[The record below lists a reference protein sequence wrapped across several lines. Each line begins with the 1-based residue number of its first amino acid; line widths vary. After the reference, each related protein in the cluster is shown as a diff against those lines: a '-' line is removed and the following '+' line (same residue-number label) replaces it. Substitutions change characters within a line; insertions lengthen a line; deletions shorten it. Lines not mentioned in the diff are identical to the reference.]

1 MTRHCTRVVSGET
14 TPQVRA
20 HVELVPAYRPAHGVL
35 IKEWRL
41 LQRAVFV
48 VNRDGTIAYAEYVRD
63 QMGEPDHHAA
73 TESASAAI

>member
-1 MTRHCTRVVSGET
+1 
-14 TPQVRA
+14 
-20 HVELVPAYRPAHGVL
+20 VL

-48 VNRDGTIAYAEYVRD
+48 VNRDGTIAHAEYVRD